1 MHAKLHSNG
10 GTNMALAVAALLR
23 HCEKIAPIFYK
34 SQKENMT
41 LVIMS

>member
-1 MHAKLHSNG
+1 MHTELHLNG
-10 GTNMALAVAALLR
+10 GTNMALAALLR
-23 HCEKIAPIFYK
+23 HCEKIPPIFYK